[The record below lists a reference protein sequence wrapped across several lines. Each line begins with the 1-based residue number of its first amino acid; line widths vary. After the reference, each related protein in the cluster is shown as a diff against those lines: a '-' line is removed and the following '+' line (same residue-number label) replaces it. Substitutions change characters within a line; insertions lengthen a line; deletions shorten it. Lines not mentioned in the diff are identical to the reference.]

1 MTSSAR
7 EPQIIDAVP
16 ERITREDARASTS
29 TQGRSES
36 RAGAAQSAPGA
47 GSAAP
52 ARKRAT
58 WKRVMIGVLALLYV
72 LSPLDLVPDWIP
84 LVGWLDD
91 IGILAWAARQVFFK
105 RNA

>member
-7 EPQIIDAVP
+7 EPHIIDAVP
-16 ERITREDARASTS
+16 ERIVREDVRGDARASAE
-29 TQGRSES
+29 Q
-36 RAGAAQSAPGA
+36 RAGASQSGHGKGGA
-47 GSAAP
+47 AA
-52 ARKRAT
+52 ARSRPT
-58 WKRVMIGVLALLYV
+58 WKRVVIGVLALLYV

-105 RNA
+105 RNS

>member
-16 ERITREDARASTS
+16 ERIVREDTRASAS
-29 TQGRSES
+29 SPGAAEA
-36 RAGAAQSAPGA
+36 RAGASPSAHGA
-47 GSAAP
+47 SGAAP
-52 ARKRAT
+52 ARSRPT
-58 WKRVMIGVLALLYV
+58 WKRVAIGVLALLYI

-105 RNA
+105 RG

>member
-1 MTSSAR
+1 MNASAR

-16 ERITREDARASTS
+16 ERITRDDVREDARASAS
-29 TQGRSES
+29 TGG
-36 RAGAAQSAPGA
+36 AGASHSVNGTRSSAP
-47 GSAAP
+47 P
-52 ARKRAT
+52 RTRAT
-58 WKRVMIGVLALLYV
+58 WKRVLLGVLALLYV

-105 RNA
+105 KNS